1 MKKNIQEMIL
11 LYNFTD
17 EMRLTELKNLLE
29 SMKIKVILVDK
40 KEHYQKIGYLFGLKG
55 FSKIEPTDEKPLD
68 FEYELMMFHNF
79 SKSRLDSV
87 LKNMRE
93 KNIQVPICKAVV
105 TTFNR
110 FWSIT
115 RVCHALEKEHL
126 AMRKQK
132 E

>member
-17 EMRLTELKNLLE
+17 ELRLMEIKTLLE
-29 SMKIKVILVDK
+29 AMKIKVITVDK
-40 KEHYQKIGYLFGLKG
+40 EEHYQKIGYLFGLN
-55 FSKIEPTDEKPLD
+55 

-79 SKSRLDSV
+79 TKPRLDNV
-87 LKNMRE
+87 LKVMRE
-93 KNIQVPICKAVV
+93 KNLQVPICKAVV

-110 FWSIT
+110 FWSIA

-126 AMRKQK
+126 AMQKQDA
-132 E
+132 